1 MGIALKFHEEVLKN
15 GVGFPQKEAEV
26 LMPRTSAS
34 AHLVISAEW
43 IQKTR
48 NNTPGQV

>member
-1 MGIALKFHEEVLKN
+1 MGIALKFHEEDLKSR
-15 GVGFPQKEAEV
+15 VGSPQKEAEV

-34 AHLVISAEW
+34 VYLLISAEW